1 MLPPAIGRNNMTI
14 IEAITILEIA
24 TVECRNKNVDIPGVS
39 QALSVVELY
48 VSPEWVVPHFRY
60 HLRRLGNSA
69 IDIADQQGILSAMF
83 SIINDCLKDL
93 VQKTMDALAR
103 DYDETRDSKLE
114 EEIGRLIEE
123 YAKFK
128 DPWEFVAR

>member
-1 MLPPAIGRNNMTI
+1 MTI
-14 IEAITILEIA
+14 IEAITTLEIA
-24 TVECRNKNVDIPGVS
+24 TVECRNKNVDTPGVN
-39 QALSVVELY
+39 QALNVVELH

-83 SIINDCLKDL
+83 SIINDCVKDL
-93 VQKTMDALAR
+93 VRKTMQALACE
-103 DYDETRDSKLE
+103 YDETRDSKLE
-114 EEIGRLIEE
+114 EEVRRLIEE

-128 DPWEFVAR
+128 DSWEFVAR

>member
-1 MLPPAIGRNNMTI
+1 MTI

-24 TVECRNKNVDIPGVS
+24 TVECRSKNVDSPEVN

-83 SIINDCLKDL
+83 SIINDCVKDL
-93 VQKTMDALAR
+93 VRKTMEALASE
-103 DYDETRDSKLE
+103 YDETRDSKLE
-114 EEIGRLIEE
+114 EEIGRLIKE
-123 YAKFK
+123 YARFK
-128 DPWEFVAR
+128 DSWEFVAR